1 MSNTAARGGRPPTLL
16 VLSRTE
22 WLARSFES
30 ILLPDGF
37 AVIRARDA
45 ADAEAR
51 FEADRPDLAL
61 LESENGD
68 GAAALCQR
76 LRAHPRLGHSTPL
89 VVVCAGA
96 MARSE
101 RLGALRAGAWDA
113 MGFPLD
119 PEELLLKVRALAS
132 VRREV
137 TAAEERGLL
146 DPETGLYNARGMALK
161 AQEMLAD
168 AYRHRR
174 PLACVVVAATPVP
187 GDAPGEGLS
196 EPDAAVVGR
205 LLRAV
210 GRGSDVV
217 GRMRETEFAVLA
229 PSTGWDGAARLGERV
244 HETLVRELERTGDSG
259 RVEVY
264 CGRYAVDGMG
274 GTPRVHPL
282 ELLVHAEDALHAAS
296 GPEPD
301 GSTPAAAPANRTVA
315 PGPALATAGPKS

>member
-1 MSNTAARGGRPPTLL
+1 MSNSAVRGSRPPTLL

-45 ADAEAR
+45 DDAEAR
-51 FEADRPDLAL
+51 FAAERPDLVL

-68 GAAALCQR
+68 GAAALCRR
-76 LRAHPRLGHSTPL
+76 LRAHPRLGHSTPV

-146 DPETGLYNARGMALK
+146 DPETGLYNARGMALR

-174 PLACVVVAATPVP
+174 PLACVVVATTPAAGETAGTP
-187 GDAPGEGLS
+187 SDAN
-196 EPDAAVVGR
+196 AAVFGR

-210 GRGSDVV
+210 GRGSDVI

-244 HETLVRELERTGDSG
+244 HDTLVKELERSGGSG

-282 ELLVHAEDALHAAS
+282 ELLVHAEDDLQATTAA
-296 GPEPD
+296 GAP
-301 GSTPAAAPANRTVA
+301 AAPAAVA
-315 PGPALATAGPKS
+315 VATPALAGAGPAN

>member
-1 MSNTAARGGRPPTLL
+1 MSTTAARGRPPALL

-45 ADAEAR
+45 DDAVAR
-51 FEADRPDLAL
+51 FEAERPALAL

-68 GAAALCQR
+68 GAAALCRR
-76 LRAHPRLGHSTPL
+76 LRAHPRLGHSTPI

-119 PEELLLKVRALAS
+119 PEELLLKVRALAA

-146 DPETGLYNARGMALK
+146 DPETGLYNARGMALR

-174 PLACVVVAATPVP
+174 PLACVMVAATPGT
-187 GDAPGEGLS
+187 GDPAGEANAN
-196 EPDAAVVGR
+196 AAVFGR

-210 GRGSDVV
+210 GRGSDVI

-229 PSTGWDGAARLGERV
+229 PCTGWDGAARLGERV
-244 HETLVRELERTGDSG
+244 HDTLVRELERTGGSG
-259 RVEVY
+259 TVEVY
-264 CGRYAVDGMG
+264 CGRYAVDGIG

-282 ELLVHAEDALHAAS
+282 ELLVHAEDDLHAAS
-296 GPEPD
+296 
-301 GSTPAAAPANRTVA
+301 TPPAPADITVA
-315 PGPALATAGPKS
+315 AVSPALATAGPTS